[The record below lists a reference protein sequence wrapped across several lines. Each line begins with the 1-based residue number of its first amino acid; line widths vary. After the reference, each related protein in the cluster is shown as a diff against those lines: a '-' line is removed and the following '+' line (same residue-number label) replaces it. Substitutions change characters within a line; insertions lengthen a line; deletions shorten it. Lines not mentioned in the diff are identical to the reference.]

1 MCTNKI
7 SKCMHLHRPTTN
19 TNIFMYIIH
28 KTMFLKWEKK
38 GRRVVFFCYLLLFFF
53 MGLIPL
59 AGRAEVRVDLP
70 TSRAQIFSW
79 AWSASGRYFCFLQQ
93 NISQRAGARLVS
105 TTKNL
110 IKWRHFGA
118 NYLNTGDKTKSKYS
132 PQKKK
137 IHRSTEFG
145 STQFKS
151 RFI

>member
-1 MCTNKI
+1 MG
-7 SKCMHLHRPTTN
+7 
-19 TNIFMYIIH
+19 
-28 KTMFLKWEKK
+28 KK
-38 GRRVVFFCYLLLFFF
+38 RKACGFFCYLLLFFF

-70 TSRAQIFSW
+70 TSRAQIFSR

-137 IHRSTEFG
+137 QYTDQLNLDQHSSSHVSYSVIGFDWRRISKTVRDWIKPTGEKFLL
-145 STQFKS
+145 
-151 RFI
+151 

>member
-1 MCTNKI
+1 MG
-7 SKCMHLHRPTTN
+7 
-19 TNIFMYIIH
+19 
-28 KTMFLKWEKK
+28 KK
-38 GRRVVFFCYLLLFFF
+38 RKACGFFCYLLLFFF

-70 TSRAQIFSW
+70 TSRAQIFSR

-132 PQKKK
+132 PQKNKN
-137 IHRSTEFG
+137 
-145 STQFKS
+145 TQINWIWINTVQVTFHIAWSGLIEGASVKP
-151 RFI
+151 FVIG